1 MSKKRKQ
8 KKEPWTEWDEYLF
21 QVSTVEQDRA
31 YNDMLFAIGASDEE
45 FIDNPV
51 LEAEIEAERLVA
63 LEDED
68 CGYDVTINGAT
79 IASIVKKDKGDR
91 GAIRTTRLVN
101 WLKERFYI
109 KAQHGLIYVYSE
121 KAGCYVPYSGEKF
134 LKFLEHMLPEEE
146 VETLSTR
153 GLDELRR
160 KIVRCCSSLDEEFEF
175 NSDDTKINFQN
186 GVVSI
191 TDSGI
196 ELLNHS
202 PEWCFTYVINADFI
216 SCVRPEELYHRSSA
230 FKAYTQ
236 SSFAD
241 DPINKTELWLKQ
253 TGYCISDSV
262 KAKAICFW
270 IGAGN
275 TGKSVMT
282 GFIKKLVGQDA
293 VSSVSIQEL
302 NNQFARFEMVG
313 KKLNIVGEMSNE
325 RIRGIDVIKS
335 LSGGDSM
342 SAAQKGEQPIFYES
356 RIKLLYGGNTLAL
369 PYEADPSEGF
379 YNRLKILFFNVG
391 IPKENQDMNLD
402 KKIWEERHNIATL
415 AVYAYKALR
424 DDNYR
429 FPEPETSRRYLN
441 FYRLGMDSTKNYAA
455 ERLESNAKGRV
466 HLSELYDD
474 YLQYCKANGLEKKSS
489 HDLQNYLITQFPY
502 IEKTRFRKNGL
513 SLWGIVG
520 LSFKTNEEMGAL
532 VYGDNE

>member
-1 MSKKRKQ
+1 MTKRK
-8 KKEPWTEWDEYLF
+8 KKGCSWSELDEYLF
-21 QVSTVEQDRA
+21 QCQSIERDRA
-31 YNDMLFAIGASDEE
+31 YNDMMFALGASDEE
-45 FIDNPV
+45 FIYNPV
-51 LEAEIEAERLVA
+51 LEAEIEQERVDVVAE
-63 LEDED
+63 ED
-68 CGYDVTINGAT
+68 CGYEVLVNGTAF
-79 IASIVKKDKGDR
+79 ANIVKKDKGDR
-91 GAIRTTRLVN
+91 GAIRITRLAN

-121 KAGCYVPYSGEKF
+121 RAGCYVPYSGEKF

-160 KIVRCCSSLDEEFEF
+160 KLVRCCSSLDEQFEF

-186 GVVSI
+186 GVVAI

-196 ELLNHS
+196 ELLKHS
-202 PEWCFTYVINADFI
+202 PEWCFTYVINADFV
-216 SCVRPEELYHRSSA
+216 SCVSPEELYHRSPA

-241 DPINKTELWLKQ
+241 DLMNKTELWLKQ
-253 TGYCISDSV
+253 MGYCISDSV

-275 TGKSVMT
+275 TGKSVMAN
-282 GFIKKLVGQDA
+282 FVKKLVGQEA

-325 RIRGIDVIKS
+325 RIKGIDVIKS

-356 RIKLLYGGNTLAL
+356 RIKLLYCGNTLAL

-391 IPKENQDMNLD
+391 ILKEKQDMNLD

-424 DDNYR
+424 DDNYK
-429 FPEPETSRRYLN
+429 FPEPETSKRYLN

-455 ERLESNAKGRV
+455 ERLEPCVTGRV

-502 IEKTRFRKNGL
+502 IEKTRFRKNGS

-520 LSFKTNEEMGAL
+520 LRFKIDEKEGL
-532 VYGDNE
+532 